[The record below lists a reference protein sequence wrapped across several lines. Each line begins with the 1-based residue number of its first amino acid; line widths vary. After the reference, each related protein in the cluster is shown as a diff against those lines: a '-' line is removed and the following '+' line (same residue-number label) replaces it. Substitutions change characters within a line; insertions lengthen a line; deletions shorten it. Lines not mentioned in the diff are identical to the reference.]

1 MVDAFGLEGPILKP
15 DDPRF
20 KLILGD
26 MSESLCVLLN
36 ILLKFKPPEFLA
48 SVWEISGF
56 EFVHNLCNVVL
67 INDLIFPGVI
77 WWIICRGQLWTLI
90 L

>member
-1 MVDAFGLEGPILKP
+1 MVDGFGLWGPILKP
-15 DDPRF
+15 DDTRF

-26 MSESLCVLLN
+26 ISESLCVLLN
-36 ILLKFKPPEFLA
+36 ILLKFKPPELLA

-67 INDLIFPGVI
+67 INDLVFPGVI
-77 WWIICRGQLWTLI
+77 RLIISRGHFWTLI